1 MQIIFLTKGR
11 IKLRLRMGTTF
22 DILGTQKTPGKNY
35 LSKTVDFYHKGL
47 SQVYLGIVHIVIHVW
62 LLSGDC
68 MLEDGFLSGDWYLP
82 VSDGQWYEG
91 GQHLQV

>member
-22 DILGTQKTPGKNY
+22 DILGTQKTSGKNY

-47 SQVYLGIVHIVIHVW
+47 KKVKSLKS
-62 LLSGDC
+62 LKTT
-68 MLEDGFLSGDWYLP
+68 
-82 VSDGQWYEG
+82 YELNVT
-91 GQHLQV
+91 QLRQ